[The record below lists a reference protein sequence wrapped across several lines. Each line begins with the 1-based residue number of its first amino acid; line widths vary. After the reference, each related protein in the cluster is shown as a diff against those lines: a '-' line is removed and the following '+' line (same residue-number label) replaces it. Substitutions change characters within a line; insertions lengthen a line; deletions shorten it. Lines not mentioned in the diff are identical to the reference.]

1 MEDVRF
7 DKFAFAELLCKEAT
21 CQDFHFGTEETF
33 WRQKLLREECE
44 REAVA
49 KMPVFDSLLTKL
61 SQVQT
66 KKQTNKINTPKT
78 HWAHFF

>member
-33 WRQKLLREECE
+33 WRQKLREGEECE

-61 SQVQT
+61 SQVTNQ
-66 KKQTNKINTPKT
+66 KTNK
-78 HWAHFF
+78 